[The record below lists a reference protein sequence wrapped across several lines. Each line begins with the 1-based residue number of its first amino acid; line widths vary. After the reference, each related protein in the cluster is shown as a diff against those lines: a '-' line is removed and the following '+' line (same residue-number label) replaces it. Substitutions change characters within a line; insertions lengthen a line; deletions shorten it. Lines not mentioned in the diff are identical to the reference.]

1 MVTFKTSKGN
11 FTVKLNGEDYPLTV
25 SNFIGNIKN
34 NIYKNQ
40 RFYKIINFTQLKVI
54 HAGINPENNYYQ
66 ENNQFLNKLRPSIPL
81 EINLSN
87 EIEPIYKYQFKD
99 PSSFGY
105 INNLF
110 KRGSIAMVKNGE
122 INSSS
127 TEFFFVT
134 NKIPE
139 LDGRYAVFGQ
149 IVKGFEVLEKIE
161 KKDLI
166 YEIQISH

>member
-1 MVTFKTSKGN
+1 
-11 FTVKLNGEDYPLTV
+11 
-25 SNFIGNIKN
+25 
-34 NIYKNQ
+34 
-40 RFYKIINFTQLKVI
+40 
-54 HAGINPENNYYQ
+54 
-66 ENNQFLNKLRPSIPL
+66 
-81 EINLSN
+81 
-87 EIEPIYKYQFKD
+87 
-99 PSSFGY
+99 
-105 INNLF
+105 
-110 KRGSIAMVKNGE
+110 MVKNGE